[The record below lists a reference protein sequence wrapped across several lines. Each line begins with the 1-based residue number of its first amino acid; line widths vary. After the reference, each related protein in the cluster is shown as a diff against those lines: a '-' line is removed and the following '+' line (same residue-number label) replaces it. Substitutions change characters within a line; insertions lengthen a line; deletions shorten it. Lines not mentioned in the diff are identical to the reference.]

1 MNQCKANKFNKQIE
15 GFYSQ
20 FYTRDIRSDI
30 AEWLRV
36 TSNVELSS
44 SLIFMAVQRPGKGL
58 QNLTIECKSKTATC
72 FDCTGVISKV
82 MKECGALDF
91 DTEILGD
98 RIRFTTDN
106 HVRITMVLQ

>member
-1 MNQCKANKFNKQIE
+1 MIQR
-15 GFYSQ
+15 FYSQ
-20 FYTRDIRSDI
+20 INTRDLRSDI
-30 AEWLRV
+30 AEWMGASNSV
-36 TSNVELSS
+36 EITSSFIL
-44 SLIFMAVQRPGKGL
+44 MAVQRPGKGL

-72 FDCTGVISKV
+72 LDCTSVISKV

-106 HVRITMVLQ
+106 HVRITMVFE

>member
-1 MNQCKANKFNKQIE
+1 MRNNQRNKFNKQIE

-30 AEWLRV
+30 AEWMRV
-36 TSNVELSS
+36 TSNVEISS
-44 SLIFMAVQRPGKGL
+44 SFIFMAVQRPGKGL

-106 HVRITMVLQ
+106 HVKITMVLQ

>member
-1 MNQCKANKFNKQIE
+1 MNQSKANKHNKQIE

-20 FYTRDIRSDI
+20 FYIRDIRSDI
-30 AEWLRV
+30 AEWMRV
-36 TSNVELSS
+36 TSSVEITSS
-44 SLIFMAVQRPGKGL
+44 FIFMAVQRPGKGL

-72 FDCTGVISKV
+72 LDCSSVISKV